1 MKLVVF
7 SHKLVWENP
16 ESVTGYATDGGF
28 AFQMAAISKIFDET
42 VIIVP
47 ASTQRVKTGEVNIEG
62 HNIKVYPLK
71 NIGGH
76 GLKRKI
82 NLIPW
87 LFKNIITFNRLMNAA
102 DAVHAPVPS
111 DIGTLGMLLAKIK
124 NKPLFVRYCGNWLI
138 QKTFAEK
145 FWRWFLEKYAGG
157 KNVVLATGLL
167 QEAPSQK
174 NKNIKWI
181 FSTSLTIE
189 EIEKLRE
196 HRPIFNR
203 EAPRLIIVC
212 RMDESKG
219 AGRVIDALY
228 NLKEEYPGIKLDII
242 GDGPALGLFKEKV
255 VQLGIKDKVFFH
267 GKLNHEG
274 VLKALK
280 GAQIFCFPTDSE
292 GFPKAVLE
300 ALASGLP
307 VFATPV
313 SALPALIN
321 PGGGVLL
328 KNVLPE
334 TLSNELRNLFM
345 HPDKYLE
352 MQEHAFETAR
362 AFTLE
367 KWTESIKQHLHQAW
381 NLQNQIH

>member
-1 MKLVVF
+1 
-7 SHKLVWENP
+7 
-16 ESVTGYATDGGF
+16 
-28 AFQMAAISKIFDET
+28 
-42 VIIVP
+42 
-47 ASTQRVKTGEVNIEG
+47 
-62 HNIKVYPLK
+62 
-71 NIGGH
+71 
-76 GLKRKI
+76 
-82 NLIPW
+82 
-87 LFKNIITFNRLMNAA
+87 
-102 DAVHAPVPS
+102 
-111 DIGTLGMLLAKIK
+111 
-124 NKPLFVRYCGNWLI
+124 WLI